1 MAHPKGL
8 LIERAQK
15 LGLERPEFDT
25 AQTGPEH
32 EPSFLS
38 DVTIAGDLL
47 GTGQGGSKRDAE
59 RRAAEEALAA
69 LDKRE
74 NEGNIKGKG
83 STAAPARALART
95 KESKPARSH
104 AAAATTP
111 AAAQPAIAATG
122 PVHDDDDG
130 APFQGPWPM
139 VDDVL
144 AAVIQAAE
152 RRVSADLRGDD
163 ALNAIRDF
171 TLRLYKELLADLG
184 EVVDED
190 DEEE

>member
-69 LDKRE
+69 LAKRD
-74 NEGNIKGKG
+74 NEGNTTGKG
-83 STAAPARALART
+83 GKAAPARAQAQT
-95 KESKPARSH
+95 KESRAARSH
-104 AAAATTP
+104 AVAAPTP
-111 AAAQPAIAATG
+111 AEAQPAGPATN
-122 PVHDDDDG
+122 PASEDDD

-152 RRVSADLRGDD
+152 RRVSADLRGDA

-190 DEEE
+190 DEED